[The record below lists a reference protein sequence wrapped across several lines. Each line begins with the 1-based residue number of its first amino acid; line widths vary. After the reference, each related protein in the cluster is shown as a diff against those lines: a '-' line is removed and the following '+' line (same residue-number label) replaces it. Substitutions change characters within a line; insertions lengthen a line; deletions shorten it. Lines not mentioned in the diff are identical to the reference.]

1 MKLGL
6 AYFGGYDQQK
16 VDLEKEMGLQYV
28 ISGPTQL
35 DPSLPAQ
42 SLESLS
48 LLKKAYAD
56 QGLTLSIIEGPTP
69 LDKVK
74 LGLPGAEEELE
85 VFKDLL
91 RNCVKLDI
99 RTICYNWMPVL
110 GWFRTRTD
118 IPTRGGATV
127 TGFAQRDMEGVA
139 DTWAGKVPQERLWQ
153 TLEAFLREIVPLCE
167 ELGVRLAL
175 HPDDPPVP
183 SLRGIG
189 RILTSAAAF
198 DRVFSLYDSP
208 MNGMTF
214 CQGCFATMG
223 EDIPAAIAKAFY
235 IARSGRPGPVVV
247 DITKDAQCGT
257 APFRYEKIT
266 SIRSYLPAPVPD
278 AERIAEAARLIDQA
292 RRPLV
297 MVGQGVILGN
307 AEAELRALLDK
318 SGMPAASTLLGLSA
332 LPTDHP
338 QNVGMLGMHGNYG
351 PNIKNQ
357 ECDLLVAVGMRFDD
371 RVTGNPAHFG
381 ANAKVIHLEIDPAEI
396 GKIIPADVAVVGDVK
411 RSLPLITERIRKR
424 DHSQW
429 IAGFRACDQIEYEAV
444 IRKAV
449 HPAEGRIRMGEA
461 VAAVA
466 RAYRNDAVLV
476 TDVGQ
481 QQMNAARYFGFRRTR
496 SVVTS
501 GGLGTMGFG
510 LPAAI
515 GAKLGAPDREVV
527 LFAGD
532 GGLQMTIQELGT
544 IFQSKIPVKIVLL
557 NNSFL
562 GMVRQWQ
569 ELFYD
574 RRYSFTEMV
583 NPDFGLIARGNGL
596 SYRCVER
603 REELDEAIAAMKASE
618 GAFLL
623 EVRVEGEENIFPMV
637 PAGAP
642 VSEIRFE

>member
-1 MKLGL
+1 MNTSQTLRPEERRAASDPSMTGSKALIESFLQEGVETV
-6 AYFGGYDQQK
+6 FGYPGGAIIPVYDALYDYRDRLRHILVRHEQGAVHAAQGYAR
-16 VDLEKEMGLQYV
+16 VSGRVGVCLV
-28 ISGPTQL
+28 TSGP
-35 DPSLPAQ
+35 
-42 SLESLS
+42 
-48 LLKKAYAD
+48 
-56 QGLTLSIIEGPTP
+56 
-69 LDKVK
+69 
-74 LGLPGAEEELE
+74 GAT
-85 VFKDLL
+85 
-91 RNCVKLDI
+91 N
-99 RTICYNWMPVL
+99 
-110 GWFRTRTD
+110 
-118 IPTRGGATV
+118 TV
-127 TGFAQRDMEGVA
+127 TGLA
-139 DTWAGKVPQERLWQ
+139 DALMDSTPLVLVTGQVGSALLGTDAFQE
-153 TLEAFLREIVPLCE
+153 TNFI
-167 ELGVRLAL
+167 
-175 HPDDPPVP
+175 
-183 SLRGIG
+183 GI
-189 RILTSAAAF
+189 TQA
-198 DRVFSLYDSP
+198 VTKW
-208 MNGMTF
+208 N
-214 CQGCFATMG
+214 CQVKRT

-266 SIRSYLPAPVPD
+266 SIRSYLPAPAPD

-307 AEAELRALLDK
+307 AETELRALLDK

-527 LFAGD
+527 LFVGD